1 MKQFTGFPARMQFTA
16 IPNLFFSALL
26 PQIDDITELKVA
38 LHFFELLYRKRG
50 YPRFVTYHD
59 LLGDKSL
66 MASLTKAERPPEEVL
81 RDGLNRATGHE
92 IILHLALENNG
103 KSEDIYF
110 LNTES
115 QRQLVA
121 KIQGGELKLSG
132 LKVSEPATVITEAL
146 PDIFTLYEQNI
157 GLLTPMVADELRDA
171 EKLYPADWIREAIGE
186 AVSLNKRNWRYISRI
201 LENWA
206 SEGKSSG
213 TYSRDSKKT
222 DPNKYVKG
230 KYQHLVQR

>member
-81 RDGLNRATGHE
+81 RAGLNRATGHE

-157 GLLTPMVADELRDA
+157 GLLTPMVADELREA

-222 DPNKYVKG
+222 DPDKYIKG
-230 KYQHLVQR
+230 KYGRLVQR